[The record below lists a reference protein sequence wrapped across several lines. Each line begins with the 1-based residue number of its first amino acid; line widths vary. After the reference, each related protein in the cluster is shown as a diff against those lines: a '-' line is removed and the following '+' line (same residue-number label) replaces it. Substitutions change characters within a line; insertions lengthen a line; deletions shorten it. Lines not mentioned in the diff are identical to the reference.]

1 MLNLTLHNLDAGLVA
16 ELRQRAKAHGCSIAE
31 EAVHILEQD
40 LGHMPPAPAH
50 DELHVID
57 AIRAVVAE
65 MGGID
70 AALPLPPRDLVRE
83 PPRFD

>member
-16 ELRQRAKAHGCSIAE
+16 ELRQRARAHGCSIAE

-40 LGHMPPAPAH
+40 LGHAPSAPARAEPH
-50 DELHVID
+50 IID
-57 AIRAVVAE
+57 AIRAVVAD

-70 AALPLPPRDLVRE
+70 TALPLPARDLMRE
-83 PPRFD
+83 PPHFD